1 MESSAGTRRFPF
13 KQLYNNHENYSAPNA
28 SIRLTSAL
36 ARPSLGPME
45 SPCRVTPLPPS
56 VNLTYAKLPGKEA
69 VDGCLISM
77 VHAGL
82 GIPHK
87 AVQVTPVVQGKPKD
101 FFIPL

>member
-1 MESSAGTRRFPF
+1 MESSAGTRWFRF
-13 KQLYNNHENYSAPNA
+13 KQLYNNHENYSTPNA
-28 SIRLTSAL
+28 SIRLTSTL
-36 ARPSLGPME
+36 TRPSLRPME
-45 SPCRVTPLPPS
+45 SPCRVAPFPLS
-56 VNLTYAKLPGKEA
+56 VNLTYAKFPGKKA